1 MKVQYLW
8 LERIQGRLQTV
19 SIFSER
25 PRIGRISRSCAKK
38 LARRTR
44 DAGFPFWFPGH
55 ELVHCVQLETA
66 CTRGPDVPAKRPHS
80 QDIVQNP

>member
-19 SIFSER
+19 SIFSEW

-44 DAGFPFWFPGH
+44 DAGFSFWFPGH
-55 ELVHCVQLETA
+55 EYIA
-66 CTRGPDVPAKRPHS
+66 S
-80 QDIVQNP
+80 N